1 LHCSELPRQ
10 RIVPRGYSASGQR
23 MLQLEH
29 ARGRHRL
36 SHYRRNARLEV
47 VEQLQF
53 GLAPP
58 SVKPSFDR
66 FAEGVARDVRKCEE
80 AG

>member
-1 LHCSELPRQ
+1 MREAGIVC
-10 RIVPRGYSASGQR
+10 RI
-23 MLQLEH
+23 
-29 ARGRHRL
+29 
-36 SHYRRNARLEV
+36 YRRNARLEV